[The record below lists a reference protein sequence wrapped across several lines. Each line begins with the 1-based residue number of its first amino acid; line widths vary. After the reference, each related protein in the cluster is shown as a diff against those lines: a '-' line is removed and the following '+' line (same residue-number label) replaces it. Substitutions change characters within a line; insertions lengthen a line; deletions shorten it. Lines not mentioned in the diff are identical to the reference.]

1 MAGRKREGGQ
11 DMCQRVRGHEKGDCT
26 RRAGGG
32 AGAQRLVAVCGGT
45 STAEDERVETE
56 RGAGN
61 AGNLPSDSRSGQ
73 GGEAAGG
80 GPLAAPPTGSHW
92 PSPRCASHS
101 RCRNVE
107 MPGARASA
115 EREKIRGR
123 KRLHRR
129 SPGQGGLRR
138 GGRGLRGHS
147 ALGAQVAEWHKR
159 RAPGR
164 RARRRGRGG
173 RNAHPQYAGRTQKVG
188 SGES

>member
-1 MAGRKREGGQ
+1 MIIGGRGARPWPDEGLRRGGTGLVELGAHGTKRPRGALLWTGMRGDAGDAGGAEH
-11 DMCQRVRGHEKGDCT
+11 GWEAGNGSHSLTGNG
-26 RRAGGG
+26 RAGHDDWIAAL
-32 AGAQRLVAVCGGT
+32 AGVL
-45 STAEDERVETE
+45 
-56 RGAGN
+56 
-61 AGNLPSDSRSGQ
+61 
-73 GGEAAGG
+73 
-80 GPLAAPPTGSHW
+80 TGKG
-92 PSPRCASHS
+92 

-138 GGRGLRGHS
+138 GARGLRGHS

-173 RNAHPQYAGRTQKVG
+173 RNAHPQHAGRTQKVG